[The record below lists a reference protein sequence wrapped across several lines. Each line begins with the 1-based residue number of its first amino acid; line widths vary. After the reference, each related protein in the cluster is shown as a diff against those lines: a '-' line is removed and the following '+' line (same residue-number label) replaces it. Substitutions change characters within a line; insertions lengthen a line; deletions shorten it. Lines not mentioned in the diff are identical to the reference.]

1 MTSKKGWRNSYFKSS
16 AICVLL
22 NGRKWKYILLTTT
35 LWRSQWKMLIST
47 IFHLFYQFI
56 CFVLSLPLTLFCFF
70 LGMWCYLHLFLSIN
84 GRRIELVEIY
94 HKNYWGDIYIDMI
107 FSLTHNYAVTI
118 WRWSTLCGVT
128 KKIYII
134 ADIILS
140 FQYMIYT
147 EDKDSSTYT
156 RFWLSKKRKKSFNA
170 LTNYYTNPLWLSVSC
185 T

>member
-1 MTSKKGWRNSYFKSS
+1 MKKQLFQIFCNLCFAEWKKVKIYFTYDNIMEMTVEG
-16 AICVLL
+16 V
-22 NGRKWKYILLTTT
+22 YIHNFPSIL
-35 LWRSQWKMLIST
+35 SI
-47 IFHLFYQFI
+47 HLFSIIVTFDI
-56 CFVLSLPLTLFCFF
+56 VFF

-147 EDKDSSTYT
+147 EDKDFFHVYT
-156 RFWLSKKRKKSFNA
+156 FLIK
-170 LTNYYTNPLWLSVSC
+170 
-185 T
+185 